1 MTPEERESMYI
12 LCERIVKEK
21 DLERFAELVQQLHGL
36 LETKERRLEAQKEST
51 AASHK
56 TVVSGDKLS
65 SRVN

>member
-36 LETKERRLEAQKEST
+36 LETKERRLEAEKKS
-51 AASHK
+51 K
-56 TVVSGDKLS
+56 
-65 SRVN
+65 